1 MSLCGISFTL
11 QQLLGRTYALDAI
24 QEGLLKVTLSAGKD
38 IAIDESIIK
47 YMGRAIAWVQYMPA
61 KLIKHGI
68 KVFCVCYA
76 VSEIIFV
83 FTVERGTKRWMVLSS
98 VISPC
103 DNLLQKASLTDA
115 QGRTLHTDNYYTSM
129 SLVKHLYNK
138 YRWNCIG
145 TIVPTEKNDWASHDL
160 PFHKLSNGTC
170 NMVERGWNNEAAI
183 KLRAEK
189 KQTWLLHTVQYMER

>member
-1 MSLCGISFTL
+1 MNNSLDEPISSPRFDPL
-11 QQLLGRTYALDAI
+11 VKVRYALDAI
-24 QEGLLKVTLSAGKD
+24 QEGLLKVTWSARKD
-38 IAIDESIIK
+38 IAINESIIK

-76 VSEIIFV
+76 ASGIILV
-83 FTVERGTKRWMVLSS
+83 YKVYCGKGDKKTDGT
-98 VISPC
+98 VISLC

-115 QGRTLHTDNYYTSM
+115 QGRTLHADNYYTSM

-160 PFHKLSNGTC
+160 PFHKLSNGT
-170 NMVERGWNNEAAI
+170 
-183 KLRAEK
+183 
-189 KQTWLLHTVQYMER
+189 